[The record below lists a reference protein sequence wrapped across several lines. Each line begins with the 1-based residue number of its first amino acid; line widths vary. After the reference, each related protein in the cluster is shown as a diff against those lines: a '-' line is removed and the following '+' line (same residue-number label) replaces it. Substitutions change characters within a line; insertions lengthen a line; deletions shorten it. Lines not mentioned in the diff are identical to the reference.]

1 MVLQSTMRTR
11 LCPNCANSIDED
23 AANCRYCKA
32 DLGPDYVPEWLK
44 RDNSLSKPRDDVNGK
59 KKFAIPA
66 RFIWLAA
73 LLVVALMAFF
83 AGGYRQRNE
92 LLLSSQ
98 TNLKQLQAKDQIIES
113 QAAQLTETRKQ
124 LNDNSNQVAELKI
137 KLEESQKEHSAA
149 QQRLAA
155 ASRAVERAN
164 STASAGIRRTAS
176 RAPNTA
182 PTSPQPVATRRTTE
196 AGVYETTQ
204 ATSVYE
210 APSQGARVVT
220 QIGRGTRINVV
231 NSAGDWLEVRS
242 KHGNP
247 PGYVRSN
254 DARQLARAN

>member
-1 MVLQSTMRTR
+1 MVVQSTMRTR

-32 DLGPDYVPEWLK
+32 ELVSDYVPEWLK
-44 RDNSLSKPRDDVNGK
+44 RDKSLSEPHSDLNGK
-59 KKFAIPA
+59 KKFPIPA
-66 RFIWLAA
+66 KFIWPAA
-73 LLVVALMAFF
+73 LLVVALIAFF

-98 TNLKQLQAKDQIIES
+98 ANLKQLQAKDQIIQS
-113 QAAQLTETRKQ
+113 QAAQLSETGRQ
-124 LNDNSNQVAELKI
+124 LKDNSNQVAELKI
-137 KLEESQKEHSAA
+137 KLEEIQKEHSAA
-149 QQRLAA
+149 RQRLAA
-155 ASRAVERAN
+155 VSREADRAN
-164 STASAGIRRTAS
+164 STRSAEVRRTAA

-182 PTSPQPVATRRTTE
+182 PAYPQPVATRRSTDP
-196 AGVYETTQ
+196 GVYEITQ

-210 APSQGARVVT
+210 APSQGARVLT
-220 QIGRGTRINVV
+220 QIVRGTRINVV